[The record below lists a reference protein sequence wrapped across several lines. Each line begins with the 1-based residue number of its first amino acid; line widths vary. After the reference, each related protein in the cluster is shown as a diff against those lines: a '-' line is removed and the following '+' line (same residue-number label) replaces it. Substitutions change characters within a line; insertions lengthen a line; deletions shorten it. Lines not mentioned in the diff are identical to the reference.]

1 MGRIVK
7 SPGEKVGG
15 CEKDGRENSGA
26 REIGDAGADVAGQKK
41 GEAGDGEEGEQ
52 VVAILAVPAPG
63 NDDVGDEGG
72 DVEGTDYIH
81 EGCEVEDH
89 VEDDSSGGDE
99 RIDKNGDTEMRPV

>member
-1 MGRIVK
+1 M
-7 SPGEKVGG
+7 
-15 CEKDGRENSGA
+15 
-26 REIGDAGADVAGQKK
+26 
-41 GEAGDGEEGEQ
+41 
-52 VVAILAVPAPG
+52 AVPAPG

-99 RIDKNGDTEMRPV
+99 RIDKDGEAEMRPV